1 MLKKLALLN
10 IASELKRLMFK
21 SLTMTSLPLTG
32 LMLRA
37 LMSAYGCVCVREKMY
52 CMLLNAKVCIL
63 DLKCSQQKSDP
74 EQH

>member
-1 MLKKLALLN
+1 MWWPGPESLMLKKLALLN

-37 LMSAYGCVCVREKMY
+37 LMSAYGGVCVCARENVLHAAE
-52 CMLLNAKVCIL
+52 C
-63 DLKCSQQKSDP
+63 KSLHP
-74 EQH
+74 

>member
-37 LMSAYGCVCVREKMY
+37 LMSAYGCVCARENVLHAAECKG
-52 CMLLNAKVCIL
+52 LH
-63 DLKCSQQKSDP
+63 P
-74 EQH
+74 